1 MERQIIEFAFVVCHR
16 RVGVAVELNDRVNE
30 VPHLFIGC
38 MEDVSPILMYVDAL
52 YVFAIDIA
60 TEMWSLIYHQTSFTL
75 LMSQMGECGT
85 EESGAN
91 YKIIIFLHTS
101 AN

>member
-1 MERQIIEFAFVVCHR
+1 
-16 RVGVAVELNDRVNE
+16 
-30 VPHLFIGC
+30 
-38 MEDVSPILMYVDAL
+38 MYVDAL

-60 TEMWSLIYHQTSFTL
+60 AELWALIYHQTSFTL